1 MDDERRTSVEGIWAG
16 GDCVAGGK
24 DLTVASVEDGKVA
37 AESIHA
43 TLIKRPQAIEG
54 FADAVLSGGALH
66 APASAVRDRG
76 VHLGQEQ
83 G

>member
-1 MDDERRTSVEGIWAG
+1 MGG
-16 GDCVAGGK
+16 GDCVAGGQ

-43 TLIKRPQAIEG
+43 TLTKRPEAIEG

-66 APASAVRDRG
+66 APSPLLCATAVCHWAGNRAEESKHG
-76 VHLGQEQ
+76 
-83 G
+83 